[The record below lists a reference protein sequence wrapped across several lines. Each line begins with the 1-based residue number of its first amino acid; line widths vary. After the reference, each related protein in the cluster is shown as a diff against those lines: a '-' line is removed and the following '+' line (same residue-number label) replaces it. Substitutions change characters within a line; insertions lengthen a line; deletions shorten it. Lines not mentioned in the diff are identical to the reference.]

1 MRKITALS
9 AGVLLLILLL
19 SSCKSPE
26 QIEEH
31 LNNTYPPLDINIT
44 QEETEAVRLV
54 KSDGICRMLLSPDA
68 ASITFYLT
76 AYGDSQEKAQAA
88 YDGILNR
95 LEEGATLLGIENSD
109 VSASAPLS
117 VPRFEYQ
124 DNQKAL
130 VDGYDM
136 SGSVTVRVE
145 RTEILNCVISAGL
158 KAGAYEARDL
168 TFSLDDPQDAYTRA
182 LSEATH
188 DAARKAA
195 LLAEETGITIKPEQ
209 PYYIEEN
216 GPQNLT
222 TIISDM
228 EFTLE
233 SDLSRAISV
242 PAIPITASIL
252 TAYEII
258 QPNKA
263 E

>member
-1 MRKITALS
+1 MKKITALT
-9 AGVLLLILLL
+9 AGILSLTLLL

-54 KSDGICRMLLSPDA
+54 RSDGRCRMLCSPDA
-68 ASITFYLT
+68 ASVTFYLT
-76 AYGDSQEKAQAA
+76 AYADAKEKAQAA
-88 YDGILNR
+88 YDGILKR
-95 LEEGATLLGIENSD
+95 LEEGTALLGIENSD

-124 DNQKAL
+124 DNQEAL
-130 VDGYDM
+130 INGYDI

-145 RTEILNCVISAGL
+145 RTEILNRVISAGL

-168 TFSLDDPQDAYTRA
+168 TFSLDDAQAAYTRA
-182 LSEATH
+182 LTEAAR

-195 LLAEETGITIKPEQ
+195 LLAEEAGVTIKPDQ

-216 GPQNLT
+216 EPQNLT

-228 EFTLE
+228 SFTLE
-233 SDLSRAISV
+233 SDLTRTISV